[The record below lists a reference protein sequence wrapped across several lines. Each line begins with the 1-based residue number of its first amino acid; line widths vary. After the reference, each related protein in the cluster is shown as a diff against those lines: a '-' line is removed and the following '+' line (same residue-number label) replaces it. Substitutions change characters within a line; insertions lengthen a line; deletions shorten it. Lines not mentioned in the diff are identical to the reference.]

1 MSKKI
6 TLGEQITASF
16 ENCSGEALLDCDRL
30 LGLLRQVVK
39 LLGFEEVSHICHPF
53 SAHGITCVL
62 VLAQSHLIAHTW
74 PEHQSLVIDLFACG
88 DIRFGLA
95 EELIKKTV
103 KAKSVLLERR
113 PREIHWNGGVT
124 E

>member
-16 ENCSGEALLDCDRL
+16 ENCSGVALLDCDRL
-30 LGLLRQVVK
+30 LGLLRQAVD

-53 SAHGITCVL
+53 SPHGITCVL
-62 VLAQSHLIAHTW
+62 ILAQSHLIAHTW

-88 DIRFGLA
+88 DIRFSLA
-95 EELIKKTV
+95 EKLISQAV
-103 KAKSVLLERR
+103 KAKSVQLERR
-113 PREIHWNGGVT
+113 VREIDWNGGVT